1 MYVFWHFTHEIA
13 VEENSEKTM
22 SFKGK
27 GELNQGKGERD
38 SFLVSKKCLY
48 LDRGLI

>member
-1 MYVFWHFTHEIA
+1 MYFDILHMKLPLK
-13 VEENSEKTM
+13 KTM

-38 SFLVSKKCLY
+38 SLLVSKKCLY
-48 LDRGLI
+48 LDRGLT